1 MAENKKDNWEQK
13 VIEKIASNSLVEQ
26 RRARRWGIFFKL
38 ITLLYV
44 GIIIYG
50 FTAISESPIASNEKI
65 TALVKL
71 DGVIGSNLDINAQD
85 VINGLKQA
93 YSHQGTEAVIL
104 SINSP
109 GGSPVQSGIINDEI
123 SRYKITHPDIPVY
136 AVVEDICASG
146 GYYIAVA
153 ADQIFVNQASIVGS
167 IGVRMDGFGLE
178 DLIKNIGI
186 ERRLLTA
193 GKNKAMLDP
202 FLPIVPEQEE
212 FVQNLLDKIHNQFIT
227 AVKQGRGERLAQ
239 DPQIYSGLFWDGST
253 AINLGLVDSL
263 GSVGSVA
270 RDIVGNDNVI
280 DFTTK
285 ASFGERLAEKF
296 GAGLGTSFSSDFFNK
311 LKNNTVIK

>member
-13 VIEKIASNSLVEQ
+13 AIEKIAFNSLVEQ

-123 SRYKITHPDIPVY
+123 RRYKITHPDIPVY

-146 GYYIAVA
+146 GYFIAVA

-193 GKNKAMLDP
+193 GENKAMLDP

-239 DPQIYSGLFWDGST
+239 DPQIFSGLFWDGST

-296 GAGLGTSFSSDFFNK
+296 GAGVGTSFSSDIFNK

>member
-13 VIEKIASNSLVEQ
+13 TIEKIASNSLIEQ

-38 ITLLYV
+38 ITLLYI

-50 FTAISESPIASNEKI
+50 FNSISPTGIPSNEKI

-71 DGVIGSNLDINAQD
+71 DGVIGSNLEVNADD
-85 VINGLKQA
+85 VIKGLKEA
-93 YSHQGTEAVIL
+93 YDHQGTEAVIL

-123 SRYKITHPDIPVY
+123 KRYKVTYPDIPIY

-153 ADQIFVNQASIVGS
+153 ADQIFVNKASIVGS

-178 DLIKNIGI
+178 ELIKNIGV

-193 GKNKAMLDP
+193 GKNKGMLDP

-212 FVQNLLDKIHNQFIT
+212 FVQNLLNEIHEQFI
-227 AVKQGRGERLAQ
+227 AVVKEGRGERLAN
-239 DPQIYSGLFWDGST
+239 DPQIFSGLFWDGNS
-253 AINLGLVDSL
+253 AIKLGLVDNL
-263 GSVGSVA
+263 GSIRSVA
-270 RDIVGNDNVI
+270 RDIVGNENII

-296 GAGLGTSFSSDFFNK
+296 GAGIGTSFSSTIINK
-311 LKNNTVIK
+311 IKNNTIIK

>member
-1 MAENKKDNWEQK
+1 MAENKKENWEQK

-93 YSHQGTEAVIL
+93 YAHQGTEAVIL

-193 GKNKAMLDP
+193 GENKAMLDP

-239 DPQIYSGLFWDGST
+239 DPQIFSGLFWDGST

-263 GSVGSVA
+263 GSIGSVA

-296 GAGLGTSFSSDFFNK
+296 GAGVGTSFSSDILNK

>member
-44 GIIIYG
+44 GVIIYG

>member
-1 MAENKKDNWEQK
+1 MAENKKDHWEQK

-44 GIIIYG
+44 GVIIYG

-202 FLPIVPEQEE
+202 FLPIVPEQEK

>member
-13 VIEKIASNSLVEQ
+13 TIEKIASSSLIEQ

-38 ITLLYV
+38 ITLLYI

-50 FTAISESPIASNEKI
+50 FNSMSYSSIPSNEKI

-71 DGVIGSNLDINAQD
+71 DGVIGSNLEVNADD
-85 VINGLKQA
+85 VINGLREA
-93 YSHQGTEAVIL
+93 YAHQGTEAIIL

-109 GGSPVQSGIINDEI
+109 GGSPVQAGIINDEI
-123 SRYKITHPDIPVY
+123 NRYKLIHPNIPIY

-153 ADQIFVNQASIVGS
+153 ADQIFVNKASIVGS

-178 DLIKNIGI
+178 ELIKNIGV
-186 ERRLLTA
+186 ERRLMTA
-193 GKNKAMLDP
+193 GKNKGMLDP

-212 FVQNLLDKIHNQFIT
+212 FVQNLLNEIHDQFI
-227 AVKQGRGERLAQ
+227 AVVKQGRGDRLSTDQ
-239 DPQIYSGLFWDGST
+239 SIFSGLFWDGNTS
-253 AINLGLVDSL
+253 IKLGLVDSL

-270 RDIVGNDNVI
+270 RDIVGNENVV

-285 ASFGERLAEKF
+285 SSFGERLAEKF
-296 GAGLGTSFSSDFFNK
+296 GAGVGTSFSSTILNK
-311 LKNNTVIK
+311 IKNNTIIK

>member
-93 YSHQGTEAVIL
+93 YSHQGTEAVII

-296 GAGLGTSFSSDFFNK
+296 GAGVGTSFSSNVFNK

>member
-13 VIEKIASNSLVEQ
+13 AIEKIASNSLVEQ

-93 YSHQGTEAVIL
+93 YAHQGTEAVIL

-193 GKNKAMLDP
+193 GENKAMLDP

-227 AVKQGRGERLAQ
+227 AVKDGRGERLAQ
-239 DPQIYSGLFWDGST
+239 DPQIFSGLFWDGST

-296 GAGLGTSFSSDFFNK
+296 GAGVGTSFSSDIFNK

>member
-1 MAENKKDNWEQK
+1 MAENKKENWEQK

-26 RRARRWGIFFKL
+26 RRARRWGILFKL

-93 YSHQGTEAVIL
+93 YAHQGTEAVIL

-136 AVVEDICASG
+136 AVVEDVCASG

-193 GKNKAMLDP
+193 GENKAMLDP

-227 AVKQGRGERLAQ
+227 AVKDGRGERLAQ
-239 DPQIYSGLFWDGST
+239 DPQIFSGLFWDGST

-296 GAGLGTSFSSDFFNK
+296 GAGVGTSFSSDIFNK
-311 LKNNTVIK
+311 LKNNTIIK

>member
-178 DLIKNIGI
+178 ELIKNIGI

>member
-93 YSHQGTEAVIL
+93 YSHQGTEAVII

>member
-239 DPQIYSGLFWDGST
+239 DPQIFSGLFWDGST

-263 GSVGSVA
+263 GSVGYVA

>member
-26 RRARRWGIFFKL
+26 RRSRRWGIFFKL

-50 FTAISESPIASNEKI
+50 FTAISESPITSNERI

-93 YSHQGTEAVIL
+93 YAHQGTEAIIL

-153 ADQIFVNQASIVGS
+153 ADQIFVNQASIIGS

-193 GKNKAMLDP
+193 GENKAMLDP

-239 DPQIYSGLFWDGST
+239 DPQIFSGLFWDGNT

-296 GAGLGTSFSSDFFNK
+296 GAGVGTSFSSDIFNK
-311 LKNNTVIK
+311 FRNNSIIK

>member
-26 RRARRWGIFFKL
+26 RRSRRWGIFFKL

-50 FTAISESPIASNEKI
+50 FTAISESPITSNERI

-93 YSHQGTEAVIL
+93 YAHQGTEAVIL

-153 ADQIFVNQASIVGS
+153 ADQIFVNQASIIGS

-193 GKNKAMLDP
+193 GENKAMLDP

-239 DPQIYSGLFWDGST
+239 DPQIFSGLFWDGNT

-296 GAGLGTSFSSDFFNK
+296 GAGVGTSFSSDIFNK
-311 LKNNTVIK
+311 FRNNSIIK

>member
-1 MAENKKDNWEQK
+1 MAENKKENWEQK

-239 DPQIYSGLFWDGST
+239 DPQIFSGLFWDGST

-263 GSVGSVA
+263 GSIGSVA

>member
-44 GIIIYG
+44 GVIIYG

-93 YSHQGTEAVIL
+93 YSHQGTEAVII

-296 GAGLGTSFSSDFFNK
+296 GAGLGTSFSSDFFNT